1 MVKFV
6 QLEVI
11 KKSND
16 IARLRKVY
24 NQVETGIRNAQP
36 DAQPE
41 SNRSL
46 LVPLVPVLNA
56 KLQGDLR
63 TRFARTF
70 NHRKWDLTEM
80 MEILKKELA
89 AKECAFATINYKP
102 RDKNSSQFTSSALF
116 NSSEKNLCIF
126 CGGTHASSKCRKVSN
141 PKARKDILFKKKF
154 VLRFSQGHF
163 SSRCT
168 SQYRCTKCEGRI
180 SVFV

>member
-36 DAQPE
+36 E
-41 SNRSL
+41 SYRSL
-46 LVPLVPVLNA
+46 LVPVLNA
-56 KLQGDLR
+56 KLPGDLT

-70 NHRKWDLTEM
+70 NHGKWDLTEM

-154 VLRFSQGHF
+154 VLHVFRKDIFHLGALHNIVVQNV
-163 SSRCT
+163 
-168 SQYRCTKCEGRI
+168 KDVI